1 MPAHFKQVAWSN
13 GSNIYEVNIRQYT
26 PEGTFAAFATHLPR
40 LKKMGVEIIWF
51 MPVTPISKEKRQGS
65 LGSYYACSSYVK
77 VNPEYGNFQDFKN
90 VVDAIHALGM
100 KVIID
105 WVANHTGW
113 DHEWTKSNPEF
124 YLLDDDGNFTEKNGW
139 EDVIGLDYTN
149 KHLHKA
155 MIDAMKFWVKEFD
168 IDGFRCDMAHL
179 VPLDFWHEARRQS
192 DALKPLY
199 WLAECEDKKY
209 FEVFD
214 TEYAWAWMHIS
225 EGVAQQKNT
234 VHEMRDLLRD
244 YASFPGRYLLFT
256 SNHDENSWNGT
267 DREKYG
273 EGLEAFAVLTST
285 WPGIFLLYSGQE
297 IPLAKRLLFFEK
309 DTINWKQDL
318 KMEAFYQSL
327 FSLRKSNPCVQNE
340 AKIFL
345 LETGADDKLFSFV
358 CINKKER
365 MLVIL
370 NLTGFDRIKAN
381 LAHENLQGVY
391 AEYFTGSRETMNI
404 SKTLTLD
411 AWEYKVYISDD
422 KNSADHLLFQG
433 NQ

>member
-1 MPAHFKQVAWSN
+1 METDKIMSAHFKQVAWSN

-26 PEGTFAAFATHLPR
+26 PEGTFAAFAKHLPR

-51 MPVTPISKEKRQGS
+51 MPITPISKEKRQGS

-77 VNPEYGNFQDFKN
+77 INPEYGNFEDFKN
-90 VVDAIHALGM
+90 VVNEIHALGM

-124 YLLDDDGNFTEKNGW
+124 YLRDELGNFTEKNGW

-155 MIDAMKFWVKEFD
+155 MISAMRFWIESYS

-179 VPLDFWHEARRQS
+179 VPLDFWKEARSQC

-225 EGVAQQKNT
+225 EGVAKQKNT
-234 VHEMRDLLRD
+234 VHEMRDVLRNYTD
-244 YASFPGRYLLFT
+244 FPGRYLLFT

-267 DREKYG
+267 DKEKYG
-273 EGLEAFAVLTST
+273 DALEAFAVLTSA

-297 IPLAKRLLFFEK
+297 MFLQKRLLFFEK
-309 DTINWKQDL
+309 DAINWEQEL
-318 KMEAFYQSL
+318 KMEEFYQQL
-327 FSLRKSNPCVQNE
+327 YALRKSNACVQNE
-340 AKIFL
+340 AEIFL
-345 LETGADDKLFSFV
+345 LETGADDKIFSFLSV
-358 CINKKER
+358 NKNES
-365 MLVIL
+365 MLVVL
-370 NLTGFDRIKAN
+370 NLSAFDRIKAN
-381 LAHENLQGVY
+381 IAHEHLKGNY
-391 AEYFTGSRETMNI
+391 IEYFSGVQEKINV
-404 SKTLTLD
+404 SKTLTLN
-411 AWEYKVYISDD
+411 AWQYKIYISDK
-422 KNSADHLLFQG
+422 KNEV
-433 NQ
+433 